1 MDLPS
6 VPITLAA
13 RASPSPK
20 TTALP
25 FFFADRT
32 FARGIYDGIVVA
44 ESACGVDVGWWGW
57 WGELGVEGVKDT
69 DRGGTSAAILLSFSG
84 FLGMG

>member
-1 MDLPS
+1 MDLPP

-13 RASPSPK
+13 RTSPSPK

-25 FFFADRT
+25 FFFAERT

-44 ESACGVDVGWWGW
+44 ERACGVDIGRWGR
-57 WGELGVEGVKDT
+57 GELGVEGVEDAE
-69 DRGGTSAAILLSFSG
+69 RSGTSAAIPLSFSG
-84 FLGMG
+84 LLRKG